1 MMSIGGG
8 FTLLAIGAGLT
19 FALTGSVR
27 GINLHTVGIIL
38 MVAGVVLLLL
48 ALLIR
53 TRRQDMI
60 GRGRREP
67 WH

>member
-1 MMSIGGG
+1 MSIGAG
-8 FTLLAIGAGLT
+8 FTLIAIGAALT
-19 FALTGSVR
+19 FALTGSIS

-38 MVAGVVLLLL
+38 MFAGAALLLL

-60 GRGRREP
+60 GRG
-67 WH
+67 